1 MSYTYKYPRPA
12 VTADC
17 IVITKEAEPKV
28 LLIQRGDDPFKGAWA
43 FPGGFMDMDETT
55 EQCAIRELEEE
66 TGLRLA
72 DIHQIGAYS
81 KVDRDPRGRTV
92 TVAYLAVIEEPV
104 AVTGQDDLL
113 SLARMMQQKLSGGHC
128 QTCHIWHLIIMILC
142 RMQSSYTRNFKEIK
156 AMIWFVI
163 ITVIV
168 IVFYGIISIGTSRK
182 SVSMESENEEE
193 LSIPLSI
200 TVTSLSEKNNP
211 SEPLDNDNESSK
223 MKKCMTQKNNV
234 MIRKAERQD
243 VSLLLEFIKGIA
255 KYEKMEN
262 EVVVTPDV
270 LEQEMFDEHKAEAV
284 FAVVDGREVG
294 FALYFYNFST
304 FIGHSGLYLEDLFVW
319 PEDCGKGYGKALLL
333 HLVKIAREHH
343 CGRMEWS
350 CLNWNQ
356 PSIDFYL
363 SLGAVPMKE
372 WTVYRLDAA
381 ALERLS

>member
-1 MSYTYKYPRPA
+1 
-12 VTADC
+12 
-17 IVITKEAEPKV
+17 
-28 LLIQRGDDPFKGAWA
+28 
-43 FPGGFMDMDETT
+43 
-55 EQCAIRELEEE
+55 
-66 TGLRLA
+66 
-72 DIHQIGAYS
+72 
-81 KVDRDPRGRTV
+81 
-92 TVAYLAVIEEPV
+92 
-104 AVTGQDDLL
+104 
-113 SLARMMQQKLSGGHC
+113 
-128 QTCHIWHLIIMILC
+128 
-142 RMQSSYTRNFKEIK
+142 
-156 AMIWFVI
+156 MIWFVI

-262 EVVVTPDV
+262 EVVATPEV
-270 LEQEMFDEHKAEAV
+270 LEQEMFDEHRAEAV

-319 PEDCGKGYGKALLL
+319 PEDRGQGYGKALLL

-350 CLNWNQ
+350 CLNWNK

-363 SLGAVPMKE
+363 SLGAMPMKE
-372 WTVYRLDAA
+372 WTVYRLDAT
-381 ALERLS
+381 ALER